1 MSRPRNPELVEA
13 ILDAA
18 EHQAARKGYSSVTM
32 RGLARKVGVTPTTLY
47 YYFSDKEALFE
58 AVKFRILGSLDT
70 HIRESIDPDASPADR
85 LFQLMVIFL
94 RWMVREKHRAE
105 LVFES
110 LPPKTE
116 LSEEDFE
123 QYYRVQLYAEDLIKR
138 GVEGGELTVA
148 DPEVE
153 SNVWLSLLYGTAK
166 LHAERRLSPRF
177 WKSIDPLVER
187 IEQLYSHIRRPKI

>member
-18 EHQAARKGYSSVTM
+18 ESQVARKGYSSVTM

-70 HIRESIDPDASPADR
+70 HIRESIDAGASPADR
-85 LFQLMVIFL
+85 LFHLMVTFL
-94 RWMVREKHRAE
+94 RWMVREKHRTE

-116 LSEEDFE
+116 LTEEDFE
-123 QYYRVQLYAEDLIKR
+123 RYYRVQLYAEDLIKQ
-138 GVEGGELTVA
+138 GVEEGELDVS

-153 SNVWLSLLYGTAK
+153 SNVWLALLYGTAK
-166 LHAERRLSPRF
+166 LHAEQRLSPKF
-177 WKSIDPLVER
+177 WETIDPLVER
-187 IEQLYSHIRRPKI
+187 IEQLYSYIRRK

>member
-18 EHQAARKGYSSVTM
+18 ESQVARKGYSSVTM

-70 HIRESIDPDASPADR
+70 HIRESIDAGASPADR
-85 LFQLMVIFL
+85 LFQLMVTFL
-94 RWMVREKHRAE
+94 RWMVREKHRTE

-116 LSEEDFE
+116 LTEEDFE
-123 QYYRVQLYAEDLIKR
+123 RYYRVQLYAEDLIKQ
-138 GVEGGELTVA
+138 GVEEGELDVS

-153 SNVWLSLLYGTAK
+153 SNVWLALLYGTAK
-166 LHAERRLSPRF
+166 LHAEQRLSPKF
-177 WKSIDPLVER
+177 WETIDPLVER
-187 IEQLYSHIRRPKI
+187 IEQLYSYIRRK